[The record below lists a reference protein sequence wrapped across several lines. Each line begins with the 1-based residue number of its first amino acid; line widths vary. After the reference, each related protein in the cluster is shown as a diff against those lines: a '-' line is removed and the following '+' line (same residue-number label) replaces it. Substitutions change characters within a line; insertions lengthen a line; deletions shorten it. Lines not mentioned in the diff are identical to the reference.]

1 MTILSSEPIS
11 DEDQRKIADILHES
25 QCPHESLR
33 NTFPRYTGLLGD
45 IVIFDDVS
53 LDDIKGNS
61 LEEVIS

>member
-11 DEDQRKIADILHES
+11 DEDQRKIADIFHES

-45 IVIFDDVS
+45 IVIFDDVP
-53 LDDIKGNS
+53 LDDIKSSHND
-61 LEEVIS
+61 

>member
-1 MTILSSEPIS
+1 MTILSAEPVS
-11 DEDQRKIADILHES
+11 PEDQRKIDDIFHES

-53 LDDIKGNS
+53 LDDIKS
-61 LEEVIS
+61 SDDD